1 MSLAERLRRERRI
14 LGLSQA
20 QLAFLGGVQPN
31 AQCNYENGSRC
42 PRADYLMS
50 LANVG
55 MDVQFILMG
64 VRSFPGPAQLSS
76 AESTIIRSLRSL
88 KEDDRRAFEQILM
101 RMASEP

>member
-1 MSLAERLRRERRI
+1 MNLAERLRCERRI

-20 QLAFLGGVQPN
+20 QLASLGGVQPN
-31 AQCNYENGSRC
+31 AQCHYENGSRC

-50 LANVG
+50 LASLG

-64 VRSFPGPAQLSS
+64 VRSFPGPAQLSN
-76 AESTIIRSLRSL
+76 AESIIIRSLRSL

-101 RMASEP
+101 RMASDP